1 MEKVYLLG
9 GLRSH
14 IGLAGGIFRQ
24 IPAEDLA
31 AALLEKL
38 ALRYPYVREAE
49 GILGGNAVGSG
60 GNITRLAALK
70 AGFPEKM
77 PAVTIDMQCAS
88 AAEALALGMAKIG
101 SGMADLLIA
110 GGFESASMQPL
121 RKYNSAD
128 PRFTEAG
135 FKTAQFSPDSNS
147 PRAMLEGAERT
158 CHKHGFA
165 REELDAFAV
174 RSHALAKKAQESGA
188 LTDVTVSLFGSIRD
202 EGIRT
207 RMSQALATRMPTLF
221 TKEQVTALWGQE
233 EVPVLTAANACLT
246 SDGAA
251 FVILCSEK
259 YLQENALKP
268 ELRLLAACEVGVDPR
283 YCPEG
288 AIEVGEA
295 LLRRQNVA
303 PGQIDIFEYNEA
315 FAVISA
321 LFARNYAA
329 VANRYCPWGGAL
341 AYGHP
346 YGASGAILLLHLW
359 QGLKQSGG
367 HLGLLSI
374 AGAGG
379 LGCAIL
385 AERQ

>member
-14 IGLAGGIFRQ
+14 IGLAGGMFRK

-38 ALRYPYVREAE
+38 ALRYPYVREAD

-70 AGFPEKM
+70 AGFPEQV

-121 RKYNSAD
+121 RKYNPFD

-147 PRAMLEGAERT
+147 PQAMLEGAERT

-165 REELDAFAV
+165 REDLDVFAV
-174 RSHALAKKAQESGA
+174 RSHGLAKKAQAAGVLEEI
-188 LTDVTVSLFGSIRD
+188 TVSLFGSDRD
-202 EGIRT
+202 EGIRDK
-207 RMSQALATRMPTLF
+207 MSQALTSRMPTLF
-221 TKEQVTALWGQE
+221 KEEQMAALWGRE
-233 EVPVLTAANACLT
+233 ATPVLTAANACLT

-251 FVILCSEK
+251 FVILCSEQ
-259 YLQENALKP
+259 YLQKNGLKP
-268 ELRLLAACEVGVDPR
+268 ELCLLAACEAGLDPR

-288 AIEVGEA
+288 AIEVGDA
-295 LLRRQNVA
+295 LLERQGIA
-303 PGQIDIFEYNEA
+303 PREIAIFEYNEA

-321 LFARNYAA
+321 LFARNYGDL
-329 VANRYCPWGGAL
+329 ANRYCPWGGAL

-367 HLGLLSI
+367 RLGLLSI

>member
-1 MEKVYLLG
+1 M
-9 GLRSH
+9 
-14 IGLAGGIFRQ
+14 
-24 IPAEDLA
+24 
-31 AALLEKL
+31 
-38 ALRYPYVREAE
+38 
-49 GILGGNAVGSG
+49 
-60 GNITRLAALK
+60 
-70 AGFPEKM
+70 
-77 PAVTIDMQCAS
+77 
-88 AAEALALGMAKIG
+88 
-101 SGMADLLIA
+101 
-110 GGFESASMQPL
+110 
-121 RKYNSAD
+121 
-128 PRFTEAG
+128 
-135 FKTAQFSPDSNS
+135 
-147 PRAMLEGAERT
+147 
-158 CHKHGFA
+158 
-165 REELDAFAV
+165 
-174 RSHALAKKAQESGA
+174 
-188 LTDVTVSLFGSIRD
+188 SLFGSIRD